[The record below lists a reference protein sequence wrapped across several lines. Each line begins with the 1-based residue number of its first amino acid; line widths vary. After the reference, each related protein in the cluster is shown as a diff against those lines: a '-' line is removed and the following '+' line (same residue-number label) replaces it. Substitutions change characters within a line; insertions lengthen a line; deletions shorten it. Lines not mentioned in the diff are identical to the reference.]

1 MTAPPGDARHQHN
14 GITGTRT
21 KAETKRRTTGRIVA
35 AMTAAGMT
43 PHGWQVRSLLASL
56 RANEEEPTERELT
69 EALMRA
75 PWFKKPHIR
84 RFGVGD
90 PGWRTRS

>member
-1 MTAPPGDARHQHN
+1 MTSPPGNSRRPQN

-21 KAETKRRTTGRIVA
+21 KAETKRRTASRIVA
-35 AMTAAGMT
+35 AMTASGMT

-56 RANEEEPTERELT
+56 RANNEEPTDRELY

-84 RFGVGD
+84 RHGVGD

>member
-1 MTAPPGDARHQHN
+1 MNSPPGDARNLQN

-21 KAETKRRTTGRIVA
+21 KAETKRRTASRIVA
-35 AMTAAGMT
+35 AMTASGMT

-56 RANEEEPTERELT
+56 RANGEEPSDRELY
-69 EALMRA
+69 EALMKA

-84 RFGVGD
+84 RHGVGD